1 MSILKNKNSVIS
13 YTVNKEVS
21 SNCYIS
27 VDSGEVVVNAPWYFS
42 KKQIQNIIEEKR
54 QWILNK
60 IKESQEQNNLNVQE
74 KGNIFL
80 LGAAHEIHFYF
91 KHVKVPTIN
100 MVNRNI
106 EVVLPSTYRKIE
118 TSQILKILLE
128 KLYQKVA
135 EQEIERAM
143 EKTRLLLGIAPED
156 YEIKQ
161 LKSGIMAMC
170 STDEKKISI
179 SPEIAKY
186 DRNIIDYIVLHEF
199 CHLKYKIHTKNFW
212 KIIKKYMPTYE
223 RYEAIL
229 KDFSY

>member
-1 MSILKNKNSVIS
+1 MSIFKNKNSVIS
-13 YTVNKEVS
+13 YTVNKEVG

-27 VDSGEVVVNAPWYFS
+27 IDGGEVIVNAPWYFS
-42 KKQIQNIIEEKR
+42 RKQIQNVIEEKR

-60 IKESQEQNNLNVQE
+60 IKEYQEQNNIYAQE

-80 LGAAHEIHFYF
+80 LGATHEIHFYF
-91 KHVKVPTIN
+91 KHVSVPSIN
-100 MVNRNI
+100 MLNRNI
-106 EVVLPSTYRKIE
+106 EVVLPHNYKKIE
-118 TSQILKILLE
+118 TNQIFKILLE
-128 KLYQKVA
+128 KLYSKVA

-143 EKTRLLLGIAPED
+143 EKIRLLLGIAPED

-161 LKSGIMAMC
+161 LKSGVMATC

>member
-1 MSILKNKNSVIS
+1 
-13 YTVNKEVS
+13 
-21 SNCYIS
+21 
-27 VDSGEVVVNAPWYFS
+27 
-42 KKQIQNIIEEKR
+42 
-54 QWILNK
+54 
-60 IKESQEQNNLNVQE
+60 
-74 KGNIFL
+74 
-80 LGAAHEIHFYF
+80 
-91 KHVKVPTIN
+91 

-118 TSQILKILLE
+118 TNQIFKILLE